1 MSLYILKANLEY
13 LLSMSS
19 KMSQEQ
25 ASKFLREYE
34 LVLLGEY
41 LSLTKRVSILC
52 LICNQE
58 SEVITASIRKRQNKG
73 CEKCAR
79 RTSLSLSEIDAIKD
93 MQEKGLNPLE
103 PWVSHKTRWLCKCL
117 LCKQEVHVSRDS
129 VRRRSP
135 EFKGCI
141 DCAKIAQNQKM
152 INDNEKRILKRFQ
165 EKNLR
170 LRTDYISSDSPIEVE
185 CLKCG
190 HIFTTKGLNIGRQKY
205 ACAKCSGNYIDPTEA
220 ENFMISKG
228 YKPLIP
234 FPGSHKSWESI
245 HVLCGNTVTPEF
257 SSIKSGNGGCK
268 YCAEYGF
275 QYSKPA
281 YLYLITNQEHNAHK
295 IGIANPAKIK
305 KSDRLHR
312 YQHHGWSIIKV
323 WNFPNGKLAE
333 EIENTVLLH
342 LRENLG
348 IPPYLSV
355 HEMGGQRG
363 HTETVS
369 ADAIS
374 LLELEREI
382 AKVAKGLQK

>member
-1 MSLYILKANLEY
+1 MSPCILKANLEY

-19 KMSQEQ
+19 KMTQEQ

-79 RTSLSLSEIDAIKD
+79 SSSLSLSEIDAIKD
-93 MQEKGLNPLE
+93 MQEKGLDPLE
-103 PWVSHKTRWLCKCL
+103 PWVGHKTRWLCKCL

-152 INDNEKRILKRFQ
+152 IKDNEERILKRFQ

-170 LRTDYISSDSPIEVE
+170 LRTDYISSNSPIEVE

-190 HIFTTKGLNIGRQKY
+190 HIFITKGLDIGRQKY

-220 ENFMISKG
+220 ESFMISKG

-245 HVLCGNTVTPEF
+245 HVLCGNIVNPEY
-257 SSIKSGNGGCK
+257 SSINSGNGGCK
-268 YCAEYGF
+268 YCAGYGF

-281 YLYLITNQEHNAHK
+281 YLYLITHEELNAHK

-333 EIENTVLLH
+333 DIENTVLLH
-342 LRENLG
+342 LRVNLG
-348 IPPYLSV
+348 IPSYLSAN
-355 HEMGGQRG
+355 EMGGQRG

-374 LLELEREI
+374 LLELERLVI
-382 AKVAKGLQK
+382 KATKGLRK